1 MNEAPAPCLVHRG
14 SVNLQLIYQGLA
26 CTKPWVRLSRKQAE
40 RCSIP
45 HNMKE
50 GLINILNKYLLS
62 ADLCQTLWQVLCT
75 SLSTENNDTGGNLE
89 KQRKKHQ
96 VNTENEDGKYVH
108 WEPKLSQSELEAQG
122 KPPAPSLEL
131 PVFNLCGDGLASKN
145 ATSFGSITT
154 SVWILLPFE
163 AMQEMQV
170 WSLGQEDPLEK
181 EMATYSS
188 ILAWEIPWTEEPGG
202 LHSIMSQRVRHNLA
216 AKQQQQKWTTM

>member
-1 MNEAPAPCLVHRG
+1 MNETPAPCLVHRG
-14 SVNLQLIYQGLA
+14 SVNRQLIYQGLA
-26 CTKPWVRLSRKQAE
+26 CTKAWVRLSIKQAE

-122 KPPAPSLEL
+122 KSPAPSLQL
-131 PVFNLCGDGLASKN
+131 PVFNLSTQGDGLASKN

-154 SVWILLPFE
+154 SVWILLLYE
-163 AMQEMQV
+163 AMQETQV
-170 WSLGQEDPLEK
+170 RFLGQEDPLEK
-181 EMATYSS
+181 EMATHSS

-202 LHSIMSQRVRHNLA
+202 LHSIMSQSQTQLSG
-216 AKQQQQKWTTM
+216 